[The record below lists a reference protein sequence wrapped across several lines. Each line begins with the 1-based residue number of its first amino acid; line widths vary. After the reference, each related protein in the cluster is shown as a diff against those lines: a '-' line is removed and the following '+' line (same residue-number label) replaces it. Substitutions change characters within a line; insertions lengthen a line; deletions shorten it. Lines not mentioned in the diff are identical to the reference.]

1 MIGCLLLTVILA
13 ACHYRIAETV
23 VPAEGREGADS
34 LVTDSCLYSL
44 NANFQV
50 TADTLWLHQLPLTD
64 SIPVCR
70 DDELVVAEIS
80 VHSEDGKDITMGTDT
95 IAAIA
100 TAMTSS
106 GIGIVRISG
115 DEAVSITDRIFEM
128 KNQKKLEDMSTH
140 TIHYGHIHDGDEV
153 IDEVMVLLMRGPKSY
168 TREDTVEIDCH
179 GGVYV
184 MKRILETVI
193 KYGARPAEPG
203 EFTKR
208 AFLNGR
214 IDLSQAESVIDV
226 INSKNEF
233 ALKSSLSQL
242 SGSVSEKIKEIR
254 GTVLH
259 EIAFIE
265 SALDDPEHISLD
277 GYPEELSGIVSD
289 VIKKIDKLLANSDN
303 GKMLKE
309 GISTVI
315 VGKPNAGKS
324 SLLNSLVGEEKA
336 IVTDIAGTT
345 RDVLEEQ
352 INLNGILLNII
363 DTAGIRDTEDVVEKI
378 GVERAKKY
386 LNNADL
392 VIYVVDTS
400 TALDENDHEIMELL
414 KDRHA
419 IVLLNKSDLSPVTTV
434 EDIKKHLDK
443 KMISISAKEQTG
455 MDDLEETIKEM
466 FFSGEVTFNDEVY
479 ITNIRHKT
487 SLQEALRS
495 LHLVLQ
501 SIADDMPEDFYSID
515 LMNAYEELGNIIGE
529 SVEDDLVNE
538 IFSKFCMGK

>member
-1 MIGCLLLTVILA
+1 
-13 ACHYRIAETV
+13 
-23 VPAEGREGADS
+23 
-34 LVTDSCLYSL
+34 
-44 NANFQV
+44 
-50 TADTLWLHQLPLTD
+50 
-64 SIPVCR
+64 
-70 DDELVVAEIS
+70 
-80 VHSEDGKDITMGTDT
+80 MGTDT

-128 KNQKKLEDMSTH
+128 KNQKKLEDMPTH

-153 IDEVMVLLMRGPKSY
+153 IDEVMVVLMREPKSY

-259 EIAFIE
+259 EI
-265 SALDDPEHISLD
+265 PEK
-277 GYPEELSGIVSD
+277 LSGIVSD

-434 EDIKKHLDK
+434 EDIRKHLDK